1 MPLLRK
7 YVLYLLRWQMS
18 TPILAVCIVSFAALG
33 ATWATVLANF
43 IGGLLF
49 FWVDRW
55 IFNKTNILRG
65 EVWEV
70 REHITCADCGAPADR
85 GYRLAKASN
94 YDKTADRRPEFRC
107 HDCSRLKYERDHVK
121 QEETSD
127 QSAGVEHDI
136 VLGDAE

>member
-18 TPILAVCIVSFAALG
+18 TPILAVCVVSFATLG

-107 HDCSRLKYERDHVK
+107 HECSRLKYDRDHVK
-121 QEETSD
+121 KEETD
-127 QSAGVEHDI
+127 DISAAVEQEI
-136 VLGDAE
+136 VEGDAQ

>member
-1 MPLLRK
+1 MLLVRN

-18 TPILAVCIVSFAALG
+18 TPILAVCVVSFAALG
-33 ATWATVLANF
+33 ATWAAVLANF

-70 REHITCADCGAPADR
+70 RENITCADCGAPADR
-85 GYRLAKASN
+85 GYCLAKASS
-94 YDKTADRRPEFRC
+94 YDRMADRKPEFRC
-107 HDCSRLKYERDHVK
+107 M
-121 QEETSD
+121 
-127 QSAGVEHDI
+127 SAPVASTRVTTPIAQKHATDDGPAKPLVCH
-136 VLGDAE
+136 